1 MSDLFSNYILLIK
14 TIIMDSETFGV
25 EQGYGKQAIEWMN
38 EEAKKMGWKFEA
50 RLYNQEIKT
59 RNFGTFEMF
68 SLIGDPKAA
77 RELTMRASKR
87 FKIKVI
93 EGGYK
98 TRKFLMRFAKNEYG
112 VVKKGDRVIG
122 QIEFESSRLAH
133 GDWKI
138 TKEERR

>member
-1 MSDLFSNYILLIK
+1 
-14 TIIMDSETFGV
+14 MDSETFGV
-25 EQGYGKQAIEWMN
+25 EQGYGEQAIEWMN

>member
-1 MSDLFSNYILLIK
+1 
-14 TIIMDSETFGV
+14 MDSETFGV
-25 EQGYGKQAIEWMN
+25 EKGYGIQAVEWMN

-50 RLYNQEIKT
+50 RLYNYEIQTK
-59 RNFGTFEMF
+59 NFGTFEMF

-77 RELTMRASKR
+77 REITMKASKR

-98 TRKFLMRFAKNEYG
+98 TRKFLAKIAKNEYG
-112 VVKKGDRVIG
+112 IVKKGDRVVG
-122 QIEFESSRLAH
+122 QIEFESSRFSH

-138 TKEERR
+138 TKEERK

>member
-1 MSDLFSNYILLIK
+1 
-14 TIIMDSETFGV
+14 MDSETFGV
-25 EQGYGKQAIEWMN
+25 EKGYGTQAVEWMN

-50 RLYNQEIKT
+50 RLYNYEVQTK
-59 RNFGTFEMF
+59 NFGAFEMF

-77 RELTMRASKR
+77 REITMRASKR

-98 TRKFLMRFAKNEYG
+98 TRKLLVKLAKNEYG
-112 VVKKGDRVIG
+112 MVKKGDRTVG

-133 GDWKI
+133 GDWKV
-138 TKEERR
+138 TKEERK